1 MEKQKEVKKMKK
13 KALIGGVT
21 LTSALLIYSCG
32 GTSSSPQNVDL
43 YLTDAPATD
52 FPSIIVNVKE
62 ISLCNTGTGTCHSLY
77 KSSTGINVDLTQLDG
92 VMHYVGSATVPSGS
106 YNRLQV
112 RLSQSATVVDN
123 NGNQNEAILDP
134 QSINKHKH
142 NTIQCDQSTQE
153 CMISFNGAVNP
164 FAMGKL
170 IVDFVLKDMEIDISQ
185 TPWRI
190 VKLTMK
196 PMTPKSKDEMMGV
209 HYEFYGTIIDI
220 DSTNNSVTASWKNTN
235 YSVALTHKTVCEVND
250 VNYIGAS
257 NCIAQLQTN
266 YCAEFKVKEDP
277 ANNTNLTA
285 IKIELKGQGQCE
297 GEGDEEN
304 GSSNAREMVGT
315 VQSIDTNNNTFTID
329 SYTNPISVTS
339 STVCE
344 HYTQLDQYYYGTD
357 CLTNL
362 QVGWRVEVKINA
374 SDEAISIERKVETYS
389 D

>member
-1 MEKQKEVKKMKK
+1 MKRK
-13 KALIGGVT
+13 VLIGGA
-21 LTSALLIYSCG
+21 LFTSALYFYSCG

-52 FPSIIVNVKE
+52 FPSIVVNVKE
-62 ISLCNTGTGTCHSLY
+62 VSLCNTGTNTCHSLY
-77 KSSTGINVDLTQLDG
+77 KSSTGINVDLTQLNG
-92 VMHYVGSATVPSGS
+92 VMHYVGSSTVPSGN

-112 RLSQSATVVDN
+112 RISQSATVVDN
-123 NGNQNEAILDP
+123 QGNQNNAIFNP
-134 QSINKHKH
+134 QSINQNKP
-142 NTIQCDQSTQE
+142 NTIHCDQNAQE
-153 CMISFNGAVNP
+153 CFINFNGTVNP

-170 IVDFVLKDMEIDISQ
+170 IVDFVLKDMEIDTTK
-185 TPWRI
+185 TPWEI
-190 VKLTMK
+190 IKLTMK
-196 PMTPKSKDEMMGV
+196 PITPKSEKELKDTY
-209 HYEFYGTIIDI
+209 YEFYGTITNI

-235 YSVALTHKTVCEVND
+235 YSVSLTDTTVCEVND

-277 ANNTNLTA
+277 AQNTNLTA

-304 GSSNAREMVGT
+304 YSSNAIEMIGT

-329 SYTNPISVTS
+329 SYSNPISVTN

-344 HYTQLDQYYYGTD
+344 HYPQLGQYAYGID

-362 QVGWRVEVKINA
+362 QTGWRVEVKINA
-374 SDEAISIERKVETYS
+374 SDEAISIERKIETYS
-389 D
+389 EES

>member
-1 MEKQKEVKKMKK
+1 MKRK
-13 KALIGGVT
+13 VLIGGAL
-21 LTSALLIYSCG
+21 LTSVLYLYSCG

-52 FPSIIVNVKE
+52 FPSIVVNVKE
-62 ISLCNTGTGTCHSLY
+62 VSLCNTGTNTCHSLY
-77 KSSTGINVDLTQLDG
+77 KSSTGINVDLTQLNG
-92 VMHYVGSATVPSGS
+92 VMHYVGSSTVPSGN

-112 RLSQSATVVDN
+112 RISQSATVVDN
-123 NGNQNEAILDP
+123 QGNQNNAIFNP
-134 QSINKHKH
+134 QSINQNKP
-142 NTIQCDQSTQE
+142 NTIHCDQNAQE
-153 CMISFNGAVNP
+153 CFINFNGTVNP

-170 IVDFVLKDMEIDISQ
+170 IVDFVLKDMEIDTTK
-185 TPWRI
+185 TPWEI
-190 VKLTMK
+190 IKLTMK
-196 PMTPKSKDEMMGV
+196 PITPKSENELKDTY
-209 HYEFYGTIIDI
+209 YEFYGTITNV
-220 DSTNNSVTASWKNTN
+220 DSANNSVTASWKNTN
-235 YSVALTHKTVCEVND
+235 YSVSLTDTTVCEVND

-277 ANNTNLTA
+277 AQNTNLTA

-304 GSSNAREMVGT
+304 YSSNAMEMIGT

-329 SYTNPISVTS
+329 SYSNPISVTN

-344 HYTQLDQYYYGTD
+344 HYPQLGQYAYGMD

-362 QVGWRVEVKINA
+362 QTGWRVEVKINA

-389 D
+389 EES

>member
-1 MEKQKEVKKMKK
+1 MKRK
-13 KALIGGVT
+13 VLIGGAL
-21 LTSALLIYSCG
+21 LTSALYLYSCG

-52 FPSIIVNVKE
+52 FPSIVVNVKE
-62 ISLCNTGTGTCHSLY
+62 VSLCNTGTNTCHSLY
-77 KSSTGINVDLTQLDG
+77 KSSTGINVDLTQLNG
-92 VMHYVGSATVPSGS
+92 VMHYVGSSTVPSGN

-112 RLSQSATVVDN
+112 RISQSATVVDN
-123 NGNQNEAILDP
+123 QGNQNNAIFNP
-134 QSINKHKH
+134 QSINQNKP
-142 NTIQCDQSTQE
+142 NTIQCDQNTQE
-153 CMISFNGAVNP
+153 CLINFNGTVNP

-170 IVDFVLKDMEIDISQ
+170 IVDFVLKDMEIDTTK
-185 TPWRI
+185 TPWEI
-190 VKLTMK
+190 IKLTMK
-196 PMTPKSKDEMMGV
+196 PITPKSENELKDTY
-209 HYEFYGTIIDI
+209 YEFYGTITNI
-220 DSTNNSVTASWKNTN
+220 DSANNSVTASWKNTN
-235 YSVALTHKTVCEVND
+235 YSVSLTDATVCEVND

-277 ANNTNLTA
+277 AQNTNLTA

-304 GSSNAREMVGT
+304 YSSNAVERIGT

-329 SYTNPISVTS
+329 SYSNPISVTN
-339 STVCE
+339 STACE
-344 HYTQLDQYYYGTD
+344 HYPQIGQYAYGID

-362 QVGWRVEVKINA
+362 QTGWKVEVKINA

-389 D
+389 EES

>member
-1 MEKQKEVKKMKK
+1 MKRK
-13 KALIGGVT
+13 VLIGGA
-21 LTSALLIYSCG
+21 LFTSALYFYSCG

-52 FPSIIVNVKE
+52 FPSIVVNVKE
-62 ISLCNTGTGTCHSLY
+62 VSLCNTGTNTCHSLY
-77 KSSTGINVDLTQLDG
+77 KSSTGINVDLTQLNG
-92 VMHYVGSATVPSGS
+92 VMHYVGSSTVPSGN

-112 RLSQSATVVDN
+112 RISQSATVVDN
-123 NGNQNEAILDP
+123 QGNQNNAIFNP
-134 QSINKHKH
+134 QSINQNKP
-142 NTIQCDQSTQE
+142 NTIHCDQNAQE
-153 CMISFNGAVNP
+153 CFINFNGTVNP

-170 IVDFVLKDMEIDISQ
+170 IVDFVLKDMEIDTTK
-185 TPWRI
+185 TPWEI
-190 VKLTMK
+190 IKLTMK
-196 PMTPKSKDEMMGV
+196 PITPKSEKELKDTY
-209 HYEFYGTIIDI
+209 YEFYGTITNI
-220 DSTNNSVTASWKNTN
+220 DSANNSVTASWKNTN
-235 YSVALTHKTVCEVND
+235 YSVSLTDTTVCEVND

-277 ANNTNLTA
+277 AQNTNLTA

-304 GSSNAREMVGT
+304 YSSNAIEMIGT

-329 SYTNPISVTS
+329 SYSNPISVTN

-344 HYTQLDQYYYGTD
+344 HYPQLGQYAYGID

-362 QVGWRVEVKINA
+362 QTGWRVEVKINA
-374 SDEAISIERKVETYS
+374 SDEAISIERKIETYS
-389 D
+389 EES